1 MKHWRNRVLAITFY
15 DTFDKSA
22 MKIFS
27 VFSCGHIKFA
37 ICSTSLNF
45 YENLVENPPFE
56 RPTQLWRSMRK
67 LKQLHV
73 RRHRLVLFADW
84 PEKYFSGQSK
94 AGNSN
99 ASGTSSVRLSAQGL
113 VALLQ

>member
-1 MKHWRNRVLAITFY
+1 MKHWRNRVLAIKFY

-27 VFSCGHIKFA
+27 VFSYGHTKFA

-45 YENLVENPPFE
+45 CENLVENPPFE
-56 RPTQLWRSMRK
+56 QPTQLRRSMRK
-67 LKQLHV
+67 TTSCKNA
-73 RRHRLVLFADW
+73 RLVLLSDW
-84 PEKYFSGQSK
+84 PEKCFSGQSK

-99 ASGTSSVRLSAQGL
+99 ASGTSSIRVSAQGL
-113 VALLQ
+113 VALL

>member
-1 MKHWRNRVLAITFY
+1 MLAIKFY

-45 YENLVENPPFE
+45 CESLVENPPFE
-56 RPTQLWRSMRK
+56 RPTQLWQSMRK
-67 LKQLHV
+67 TTSCK
-73 RRHRLVLFADW
+73 
-84 PEKYFSGQSK
+84 K
-94 AGNSN
+94 APAGPL
-99 ASGTSSVRLSAQGL
+99 R
-113 VALLQ
+113 